1 MNLRKDIIKKARK
14 TFQSPEMINQIIDF
28 SVKNR
33 VIIFSLVAVAA
44 LAGWWSMNRISLDAI
59 PDLSDTQVIIYSRWD
74 RSPDIIE
81 DQVTYPIVTAMLG
94 TPKVRAVR
102 GFSDFGYSFI
112 YVIFEDGTDIYW
124 ARSRTLEYLSGVI
137 SRLPDGVK
145 TELGPDATGLGW
157 IFQYALVDTS
167 GKHSLADMRSY
178 QDWYL
183 RYYLKSVPG
192 VAEVAPVGGFV
203 KQYQVNLDPNRLQAY
218 GLSIKRV
225 IEAVQGSNR
234 EVGARLIEFGGTEY
248 MIRGRGYAQSIR
260 DFENIVLEAGEDGSP
275 IRIKDVGQVVLG
287 PDIRRGIAEL
297 DGKGEVVSGII
308 VMRQGKNA
316 LQVIDQVKAK
326 IREIE
331 PGLPESVKIVP
342 VYDRSELIR
351 SSIGTLKQTLI
362 EVILTVVL
370 IILLFLWHFPSA
382 MIPVITIPL
391 AVLISFIP
399 FRLLGITAN
408 IMSLGGIAIAI
419 GTMVDAAIVVV
430 EQTHKKLEE
439 WERTGR
445 KEDDRAVIVTA
456 IKQVASPSFFAL
468 LVIAVSFL
476 PVLTLEAEEGR
487 LFKPLAYTKTLAMV
501 VAAFL
506 AITLD
511 PALRLFITH
520 LRNFDFRPRW
530 ISRTANAVLVG
541 RIHSENK
548 HPISRVLIR
557 FYEPI
562 AAWTLRRKWIVIT
575 AAVALVVATIPVY
588 TKLGSEFMPPL
599 DEGSLFY
606 MPTTMPGISITVA
619 QKILQVTDR
628 ILKQFP
634 EVDRVLGKA
643 GRAETSTD
651 PAPLSMLE
659 TVITLHPKSKW
670 RQKKTWYTSW
680 APQWLRSIFRHITPD
695 HISTQDLIT
704 EMNEALRIPG
714 LTNSWTMPI
723 KGRIDMLTTGIRT
736 PVGLKIS
743 GSDLNEIEK
752 IGIRVESLLSSVEGT
767 RSVFAERTGG
777 GYFLDIDWD
786 REELARYGLSIEEA
800 QEVVAKALGGENV
813 TVAIQGRERYP
824 VNIRYM
830 RDFRTDFGYLSRILI
845 PASGG
850 KKQIPLTQLAA
861 IKETT
866 GPGMIRNEDG
876 LLTGY
881 VYVDVA
887 GRDVNDYIRE
897 TSLLIREEVELP
909 AGYAILWSGQHEAMQ
924 RVKERLRVILP
935 LTLFLILLLLY
946 LNTRSITKTFIVL
959 LAVPFSAIGALWL
972 LYLLGYNMS
981 IGVWV
986 GLIALLGVDAET
998 GVFMLLYLDLAYEQA
1013 KKENRLRSL
1022 ADLRRAIL
1030 DGAVNRLRPKFM
1042 TVSTLAIGLIPIM
1055 WSVGTGSD
1063 VMKRIAAP
1071 MIGGIFTSFLLELLV
1086 YPAIYQ
1092 IWKWN
1097 FEMKKHLSSQE

>member
-1 MNLRKDIIKKARK
+1 
-14 TFQSPEMINQIIDF
+14 MINQIIDF